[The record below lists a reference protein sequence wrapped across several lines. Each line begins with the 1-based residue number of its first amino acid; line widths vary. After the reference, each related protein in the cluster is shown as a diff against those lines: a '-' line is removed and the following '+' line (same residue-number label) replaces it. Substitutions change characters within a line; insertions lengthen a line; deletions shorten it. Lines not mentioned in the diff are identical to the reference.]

1 MLGGAWMG
9 SAIQD
14 PQWALSLRMCTRGHE
29 FMDVILDSRSES
41 DTDQELLFAEASLEI
56 LINLS

>member
-1 MLGGAWMG
+1 MG
-9 SAIQD
+9 SAVQVL
-14 PQWALSLRMCTRGHE
+14 QQALSLRMCTGGHE

-41 DTDQELLFAEASLEI
+41 DADQELLFAEASLEI